1 MELPSAPGAA
11 VMIKLLPDTVAVRAG
26 VLLAGQLTALIW
38 FAMDWRIEAAVVCAS
53 VSAADPSELET
64 ETGPATPGF
73 SVMKISFP
81 NVPPVVAVQFGSEAL
96 IWAAML
102 DAMPAL
108 LSESS
113 RQE

>member
-1 MELPSAPGAA
+1 MELPSAPGA
-11 VMIKLLPDTVAVRAG
+11 VVIIRLLPDTVAVRAG

-38 FAMDWRIEAAVVCAS
+38 FAMDWRIEAAVVC
-53 VSAADPSELET
+53 VSASDADPSELET
-64 ETGPATPGF
+64 ATGPPMPGF
-73 SVMKISFP
+73 SVMKISLP
-81 NVPPVVAVQFGSEAL
+81 YVPPVVAVQLGSEAL
-96 IWAAML
+96 ICAAML